1 MLVQFK
7 VGNFLS
13 FKSPVTLSLMP
24 SAIREHSETHVFN
37 ARADLKL
44 LKSAAVYGANGSG
57 KSNLFHGMRFM
68 KGMVRNSSKDSQ
80 AEEEIA
86 GVDPFQ
92 LSTDSKQ
99 LPSLFEVVMIEDNL
113 WFRYGFEVDRFR
125 VHREWLYYA
134 PKRQEVCL
142 FYRDNGSI
150 EMNKAFEEGRNLE
163 SKTRDNALFL
173 SVVAQFN
180 GEISRKVLRWFSA
193 FNIISATRDVYNAFS
208 TRVWEDDREAF
219 MKLFK
224 AADLGVED
232 IDIEQQDQFG
242 RPVLREV
249 KVLHPI
255 YDANNRPAGFERF
268 NLADQESEGSRKLFS
283 LIGPV
288 IDTLRSGKVLVVDEL
303 DSRLHPLI
311 THFLIS
317 LFNSNREN
325 IHNAQLVFNTHDTN
339 LLTRKIFRRDQIWFT
354 EKDRYGSSDLYSL
367 VAYNV
372 RNDASYE
379 KDYLL
384 GKYGSVPYLGTF
396 EWSKNDE
403 EVISGARKQRPR
415 KQEP

>member
-13 FKSPVTLSLMP
+13 FKKPVTLSLVP
-24 SAIREHSETHVFN
+24 SAIREHSETHVFD

-44 LKSAAVYGANGSG
+44 LKSAAIYGANGSG
-57 KSNLFHGMRFM
+57 KSNLFNGMRFM
-68 KGMVRNSSKDSQ
+68 KEMVRNSSKDSQ
-80 AEEEIA
+80 AEEEIV
-86 GVDPFQ
+86 GVEAFQ

-99 LPSLFEVVMIEDNL
+99 LPSLFEVVMIEDGL
-113 WFRYGFEVDRFR
+113 WFRYGFEVDKFR

-142 FYRDNGSI
+142 FYRDKGSI
-150 EMNKAFEEGRNLE
+150 EMNRAFEEGRHLE

-180 GEISRKVLRWFSA
+180 GEISRQVLRWFAS
-193 FNIISATRDVYNAFS
+193 FNIISATRDLYNEFS
-208 TRVWEDDREAF
+208 SRVWEADREAF

-224 AADLGVED
+224 AADLGIED
-232 IDIEQQDQFG
+232 IVIEELDELS
-242 RPVLREV
+242 RPLLSNV

-255 YDANNRPAGFERF
+255 YDANNRPAGLERF

-283 LIGPV
+283 LMGP
-288 IDTLRSGKVLVVDEL
+288 ILDTLRFGKVLIVDEL

-317 LFNSNREN
+317 LFNSNHEN
-325 IHNAQLVFNTHDTN
+325 IHHAQLVFNTHDTN

-354 EKDRYGSSDLYSL
+354 EKDRYGASDLYSL

-396 EWSKNDE
+396 EWSKNDG
-403 EVISGARKQRPR
+403 EVFSDARKQNL
-415 KQEP
+415 